1 MNQVMSVALVRGGWC
16 VQILLPN
23 GKLRWVPCVGSFREA
38 INQAALW
45 EPEEGD
51 TE

>member
-1 MNQVMSVALVRGGWC
+1 MNQVMSAVPVRGGWF

-23 GKLRWVPCVGSFREA
+23 GRLQWIPCAGSFREA
-38 INQAALW
+38 IDQAALW